1 MVASAGSL
9 KNLTKHKEVRKLEK
23 ELIMLNIISRIS
35 FLVLPCYKQFIPL
48 SVDVNVI
55 SFSIQTPYVVDM
67 QWVSLF
73 WHLSLSHKPQWC
85 ILVLSCNYTLHTGK
99 VGVLNTTRPE
109 CLPDDQF
116 VVEWKICFLP
126 STFVSTYHLSQ
137 AKCWEKSVVLV
148 NTLIQ
153 ITFSKHV
160 TV

>member
-1 MVASAGSL
+1 MQKKIDL
-9 KNLTKHKEVRKLEK
+9 PTYW
-23 ELIMLNIISRIS
+23 LNK
-35 FLVLPCYKQFIPL
+35 FGDF
-48 SVDVNVI
+48 
-55 SFSIQTPYVVDM
+55 DM
-67 QWVSLF
+67 E
-73 WHLSLSHKPQWC
+73 C
-85 ILVLSCNYTLHTGK
+85 RGK

-126 STFVSTYHLSQ
+126 STFVSTCHLSQ

-148 NTLIQ
+148 NTLKQ

>member
-1 MVASAGSL
+1 
-9 KNLTKHKEVRKLEK
+9 
-23 ELIMLNIISRIS
+23 MLNIISRIS
-35 FLVLPCYKQFIPL
+35 FVVLPCYKQKDISIYTAFCWCECDFFFYSDPLCSRYAMGFIVLAP
-48 SVDVNVI
+48 
-55 SFSIQTPYVVDM
+55 
-67 QWVSLF
+67 
-73 WHLSLSHKPQWC
+73 LSLSPQWC

-148 NTLIQ
+148 NTVIQ